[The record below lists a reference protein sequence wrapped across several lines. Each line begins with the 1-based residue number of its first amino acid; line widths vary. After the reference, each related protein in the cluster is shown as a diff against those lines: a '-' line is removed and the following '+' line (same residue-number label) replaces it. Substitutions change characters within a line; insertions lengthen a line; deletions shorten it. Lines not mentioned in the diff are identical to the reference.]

1 VPRHLVALVV
11 RADPID
17 RLPVLVV
24 PTIDLN
30 RLHSHML
37 LEQEIDYPVGPKA
50 MLPVEA
56 EPMDRETRVHPT
68 VAVPLHFLNLEHPTQ
83 QVVVELG
90 FACPTLR
97 PVVVERGSVRPT
109 GRVVEQ
115 DFVPSQEFV
124 VEKRQVVVELGFA
137 CPTLRPV
144 EQDFVPSQEF
154 VVEERQVVRPT
165 LRPVVVEQDFVHPT
179 LLVVVEHPMHWVVV
193 LVDSKNL
200 HLAYFQ
206 VGSTPAVELVV
217 PDVANPKM
225 PQHLPFSS
233 FRYCGRVVVPRPE
246 LWLLLP
252 EQQPL

>member
-1 VPRHLVALVV
+1 
-11 RADPID
+11 
-17 RLPVLVV
+17 
-24 PTIDLN
+24 
-30 RLHSHML
+30 
-37 LEQEIDYPVGPKA
+37 
-50 MLPVEA
+50 
-56 EPMDRETRVHPT
+56 MDRETRVHPT

-97 PVVVERGSVRPT
+97 PVERGS
-109 GRVVEQ
+109 
-115 DFVPSQEFV
+115 VPSQEFV
-124 VEKRQVVVELGFA
+124 VEERQVVVELGFV

-179 LLVVVEHPMHWVVV
+179 QLVVVEHPMHWVVV

-233 FRYCGRVVVPRPE
+233 FLYCGRVVVPRPE

>member
-1 VPRHLVALVV
+1 
-11 RADPID
+11 
-17 RLPVLVV
+17 
-24 PTIDLN
+24 
-30 RLHSHML
+30 ML
-37 LEQEIDYPVGPKA
+37 LEQEVDYLVGPKA

-83 QVVVELG
+83 KVVAELG

-97 PVVVERGSVRPT
+97 PVV
-109 GRVVEQ
+109 
-115 DFVPSQEFV
+115 
-124 VEKRQVVVELGFA
+124 
-137 CPTLRPV
+137 V

-165 LRPVVVEQDFVHPT
+165 LRPVVVERGSVHPT
-179 LLVVVEHPMHWVVV
+179 GRVVVEHPMHWVVV

-206 VGSTPAVELVV
+206 VGSTPAAELVV

-233 FRYCGRVVVPRPE
+233 FRYYGRVVVPRPE

>member
-1 VPRHLVALVV
+1 M
-11 RADPID
+11 
-17 RLPVLVV
+17 
-24 PTIDLN
+24 
-30 RLHSHML
+30 S
-37 LEQEIDYPVGPKA
+37 LEQEVDYPVGPMA

-56 EPMDRETRVHPT
+56 EPMDQEKRVHPT
-68 VAVPLHFLNLEHPTQ
+68 VVVPLHFLNLEHPTQ
-83 QVVVELG
+83 QVVAELG
-90 FACPTLR
+90 FVCPTLR
-97 PVVVERGSVRPT
+97 QVVVERGSVRPT
-109 GRVVEQ
+109 GQVVVEQ

-124 VEKRQVVVELGFA
+124 VEERQVVVELGFV

-154 VVEERQVVRPT
+154 VVERQVVRPT
-165 LRPVVVEQDFVHPT
+165 PRPVVVEQDFVHPT
-179 LLVVVEHPMHWVVV
+179 LLVVVEHPIHWVVV

-200 HLAYFQ
+200 HLAYFP

-233 FRYCGRVVVPRPE
+233 FRYYGRVVVPRPE

>member
-1 VPRHLVALVV
+1 
-11 RADPID
+11 
-17 RLPVLVV
+17 
-24 PTIDLN
+24 
-30 RLHSHML
+30 ML

-124 VEKRQVVVELGFA
+124 VE
-137 CPTLRPV
+137 
-144 EQDFVPSQEF
+144 
-154 VVEERQVVRPT
+154 ERQVVRPT

-179 LLVVVEHPMHWVVV
+179 QLVVVEHPMHWVVV

-233 FRYCGRVVVPRPE
+233 FRYYGRVVVPRPE

>member
-1 VPRHLVALVV
+1 
-11 RADPID
+11 
-17 RLPVLVV
+17 
-24 PTIDLN
+24 
-30 RLHSHML
+30 ML
-37 LEQEIDYPVGPKA
+37 LEQEVDYPVGPKA

-83 QVVVELG
+83 QVVAELG

-124 VEKRQVVVELGFA
+124 VE
-137 CPTLRPV
+137 
-144 EQDFVPSQEF
+144 
-154 VVEERQVVRPT
+154 ERQVVRPT

-179 LLVVVEHPMHWVVV
+179 QLVVVEHPMHWVVV

-233 FRYCGRVVVPRPE
+233 FLYCGRVVVPRPE